1 MKKLTSILVALMMI
15 AMVCCTAVAET
26 ATTWYLKS
34 VEAQGMSMDAATIG
48 MEMIFV
54 LNADGTGA
62 ATLSMA
68 GETDEQTCTWT
79 EEGDQV
85 TISIDGD
92 PQVFTYDAEGNLV
105 AEQDGMKM
113 VLSSE
118 AAPVAEKYVA
128 AAPKADVTIADFDG
142 TWICTMAETSGI
154 QLPMDQLGMAMTI
167 VLENGV
173 GTMTIV
179 QQDGTTTEGKM
190 TGVLEQ
196 VAQEGGVAYSVLA
209 LTPDG
214 ETGSLQLVLQEDGK
228 IAYTEPNSG
237 VTFYF
242 DLQVEEIAE

>member
-26 ATTWYLKS
+26 ATTWYLKT

-62 ATLSMA
+62 ATLNMA
-68 GETDEQTCTWT
+68 GETEEQTCTWT

-85 TISIDGD
+85 TITIDGD

-167 VLENGV
+167 VLENGA
-173 GTMTIV
+173 GSMTIV
-179 QQDGTTTEGKM
+179 QQDGTSTQGNVSGALKEI
-190 TGVLEQ
+190 V
-196 VAQEGGVAYSVLA
+196 QEDGVAYSVLS
-209 LTPDG
+209 LTPEG
-214 ETGSLQLVLQEDGK
+214 ETGSLDLVLQEDGK
-228 IAYTEPNSG
+228 VSYLEPNSG

>member
-1 MKKLTSILVALMMI
+1 MKKLTSILVALMI

-26 ATTWYLKS
+26 ATTWYLKT

-62 ATLSMA
+62 ATLNMA

-85 TISIDGD
+85 TITIDGD

-105 AEQDGMKM
+105 AAQDGMKM

-179 QQDGTTTEGKM
+179 QQNGITNEGKM
-190 TGVLEQ
+190 TGVLEE

-209 LTPDG
+209 LTPEG